1 MTGIIVA
8 SPIAAAISSQL
19 VAMIRTLTIAASLLL
34 TAAAPPSELVV
45 GGDGVVPAIV
55 NGAPGRIRIDPAVPA
70 LPMLATG
77 WANRANLRPGPFA
90 FGYLV
95 GPEQVDG
102 VSAVA
107 RIGVGEGATPR
118 RRRVG
123 WTRLPYLTGA
133 DGVIGPGGLPQRA
146 IRFVLRPSMPG
157 ERTVSFPLVDEGGL
171 FGGWGGTYALIE
183 VGGAPMRIRFDPH
196 HPRTLATAGAGVR
209 LAAALD
215 GRIGGETESLE
226 IAFGIRRPVR
236 TLRLARPLAIGPLTI
251 ATLGVRTSDFG
262 NASSIREEGGDPDEI
277 IVTAGRRR
285 NLRRDRISLGAD
297 SLARCSSILF
307 DKRARQIRLTCA

>member
-1 MTGIIVA
+1 MTR
-8 SPIAAAISSQL
+8 SL
-19 VAMIRTLTIAASLLL
+19 LIAASLMLP
-34 TAAAPPSELVV
+34 AAAPAPELVV
-45 GGDGVVPAIV
+45 GGDGIVPATI
-55 NGAPGRIRIDPAVPA
+55 NGVSGRIRIDPAVPA

-77 WANRANLRPGPFA
+77 WADRARLRPGPFA

-107 RIGVGEGATPR
+107 RIGVGRGAAPR

-123 WTRLPYLTGA
+123 WTRRPYLTVA
-133 DGVIGPGGLPQRA
+133 DGVIGPGGLPQRV
-146 IRFVLRPSMPG
+146 IRFVLRPALPG
-157 ERTVSFPLVDEGGL
+157 ERTVTLPLVDEGGL
-171 FGGWGGTYALIE
+171 LGGWGGTYALIE

-209 LAAALD
+209 LAAAYD
-215 GRIGGETESLE
+215 GRIGGEIESLE

-236 TLRLARPLAIGPLTI
+236 TLRLARPLAIGPLAI
-251 ATLGVRTSDFG
+251 ATLGVRTADFG
-262 NASSIREEGGDPDEI
+262 STASIREEGGDPDEI
-277 IVTAGRRR
+277 VVTGGRRR
-285 NLRRDRISLGAD
+285 NVRRDRISLGAD

-307 DKRARQIRLTCA
+307 DKAARQIRLTCA